1 MAITPLSSTPTSTSA
16 TLLDERSTVSE
27 SEQPS
32 SKSASS
38 ASGKAESDR
47 ATFSTRAER
56 LAALNKE
63 FTITGPAFEV
73 STAFIVRLQELE
85 FISTGEAERLL
96 GQAATHSKANST
108 NQESGAQAIVELQQD
123 MRTLS
128 QKAPE
133 EGQLT
138 GLFTETA
145 DALAEL
151 KASSPLANAPKYRSL
166 QQRLEQ
172 ALANNP
178 DAASLSDA
186 ERRRMTQAMDVMLI
200 ASRLAPGS
208 ETNAGIRSY
217 LANT

>member
-1 MAITPLSSTPTSTSA
+1 MAITPLSSIPSTASA
-16 TLLDERSTVSE
+16 THHDERSTITE
-27 SEQPS
+27 SEQP
-32 SKSASS
+32 
-38 ASGKAESDR
+38 ASGSKTATSAQAETDR

-85 FISTGEAERLL
+85 FISSGEAERLL
-96 GQAATHSKANST
+96 GKATTHTKADAT

-123 MRTLS
+123 MKALS
-128 QKAPE
+128 QKVPE
-133 EGQLT
+133 EGQLAR
-138 GLFTETA
+138 LLTETA

-178 DAASLSDA
+178 DAANLSEA